1 MDGNWSILPVHH
13 TLLGIEPILWMMET
27 GSQRIIAMIMRIKA
41 TMAMLVTCT
50 PQAQTVKTVKVQ
62 EGEILHQVQSPSR

>member
-27 GSQRIIAMIMRIKA
+27 GSQIWYGMRFNQKTPCLNKQKVIELGNGESFIK
-41 TMAMLVTCT
+41 TCD
-50 PQAQTVKTVKVQ
+50 
-62 EGEILHQVQSPSR
+62 